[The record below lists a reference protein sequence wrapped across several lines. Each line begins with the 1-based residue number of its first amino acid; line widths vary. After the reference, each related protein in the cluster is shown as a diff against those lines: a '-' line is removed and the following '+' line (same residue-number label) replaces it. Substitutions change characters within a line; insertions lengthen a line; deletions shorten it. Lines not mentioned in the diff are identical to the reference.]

1 MSKVILFQ
9 GDSITDAGRDKQS
22 FTSMGRGY
30 PMLVQASLGL
40 DNPNEYQFYNR
51 GISGNRIP
59 DVYAR
64 IVKDI
69 LFLKPDYMSLLIGVN
84 DIWHGFHKENPN
96 GTGAARFE
104 KVYNLLLDELKEEL
118 PSLKIMLMEPFVL
131 EGTATENREDE
142 PERWNEFSN
151 GVYELAAIVKKI
163 ANERSLTFIPL
174 QKRLDD
180 LAKTMPA
187 CEILSD
193 GVHPTAIGHEFI
205 KRAWLEAFNEIK

>member
-22 FTSMGRGY
+22 FTSMGKGY
-30 PMLVQASLGL
+30 PMLVQAALGL

-84 DIWHGFHKENPN
+84 DIWHGFHKEAPN

-118 PSLKIMLMEPFVL
+118 PGLKIMLMEPFVL
-131 EGTATENREDE
+131 KGTATENREDE
-142 PERWNEFSN
+142 PERWNEFSS

-205 KRAWLEAFNEIK
+205 KRAWLEAFDEIK